1 MSLIELTIDPRDR
14 DLGGFTVRRLLPYA
28 KRRMVGPFIFLDEMG
43 PADFPAGHG
52 MDVRPHPHIG
62 LATVTY
68 LFNGSI
74 FHRDTLGSAQ
84 AITPGAVN
92 WMTAGQGIA
101 HSERTSPDARASGH
115 HMHGLQS
122 WVALPKEYEHCAPE
136 FCHHSA
142 ASLPEFT
149 RDGVQVKLIAGRA
162 YGEEAPV
169 KLLSPLF
176 YAEIRMPAGRKLTLP
191 AEYRER
197 ALYLI
202 TGALRVGGTAVAART
217 MPVFAPGET
226 ITLEALTD
234 SHAMLL
240 GGDPFGEPRYVWW
253 NFVSSS
259 QDAIEEAK
267 RDWREGQRFG
277 LVPGDDA
284 ERIPLPQD

>member
-14 DLGGFTVRRLLPYA
+14 DLGGFHVRRLLPYA

-43 PADFPAGHG
+43 PADFAPGHG

-62 LATVTY
+62 IATVTY
-68 LFNGSI
+68 LFTGSI
-74 FHRDTLGSAQ
+74 FHRDTLGSAL

-101 HSERTSPDARASGH
+101 HSERSEAQARKHAQQ
-115 HMHGLQS
+115 MHGLQS
-122 WVALPKEYEHCAPE
+122 WVALPKEYEDCAPD
-136 FCHHSA
+136 FKHHEA

-149 RDGVQVKLIAGRA
+149 RDGVEVKLIAGRA
-162 YGEEAPV
+162 FGEEAPV
-169 KLLSPLF
+169 NILSPLF
-176 YAEIRMPAGRKLTLP
+176 YVELRMKAGTRITMP

-197 ALYLI
+197 ALYLVS
-202 TGALRVGGTAVAART
+202 GALNVSGTPVRART
-217 MPVFAPGET
+217 MPIFAAGET
-226 ITLEALTD
+226 ITLEATTD

-240 GGDPFGEPRYVWW
+240 GGDPFSEPRYVWW

-267 RDWREGQRFG
+267 RDWAEGKRFG
-277 LVPGDDA
+277 LVPGDA
-284 ERIPLPQD
+284 VERIPLPAE